1 MKKTNI
7 IINTPSEESQILLST
22 LKDAVYHALEKKKM
36 LRQYAVV
43 WKNGQA
49 SIIDFKNIDR
59 KNDTIL

>member
-22 LKDAVYHALEKKKM
+22 LKDAVHHALEKKKM
-36 LRQYAVV
+36 LGQYAVV

-59 KNDTIL
+59 KNDTNL